1 METIC
6 WSDVLDCGRSGADH
20 GGCVASEG
28 VVGGDGEGRAEE
40 GGSGGERAGG
50 GVEDE
55 DVPEEV
61 LFCAAGGGGLRA
73 CGAARGIHCFESV

>member
-1 METIC
+1 MEAIC

-20 GGCVASEG
+20 GGCVAGEG
-28 VVGGDGEGRAEE
+28 VVGGDSEGRAEE

-55 DVPEEV
+55 DIPEEV
-61 LFCAAGGGGLRA
+61 LFCAAGSGGLGTCRA
-73 CGAARGIHCFESV
+73 AGGVHCFEAV